1 VNITTRRTRRNPSED
16 NGPQHHPEEA
26 LGLSDRA
33 QGFLSLARAEAAHL
47 ADAEAIV
54 LARRLDD
61 AVAAHATVADWAERD
76 DVRRDIRADAMRALL
91 ADEKTRALVTPD
103 FLDELMVIATARAQ
117 GRA

>member
-1 VNITTRRTRRNPSED
+1 
-16 NGPQHHPEEA
+16 
-26 LGLSDRA
+26 
-33 QGFLSLARAEAAHL
+33 
-47 ADAEAIV
+47 
-54 LARRLDD
+54 
-61 AVAAHATVADWAERD
+61 VAAHATVADWAERD